1 MEIWE
6 IFRNLVTQ
14 CLPTLQTRR
23 SPIPVPT
30 HQAPMD
36 GWMLLPFNLCEF
48 ALLLGYFQMG
58 PGIWE
63 VSVVPS
69 ITFLAVSVQRVF
81 LGLCSDGEGICWNL
95 TMALLFGAAL

>member
-6 IFRNLVTQ
+6 IFRDLVTQ
-14 CLPTLQTRR
+14 YLPTLQTRR

-58 PGIWE
+58 
-63 VSVVPS
+63 S
-69 ITFLAVSVQRVF
+69 
-81 LGLCSDGEGICWNL
+81 WNL
-95 TMALLFGAAL
+95 GSVRGPQYHLPGSFCPESISGALL